1 MNLYDPPAQFF
12 DLFFP
17 VRYARALDS
26 NTSWKED
33 VSSNSISSGGLSLR
47 SFAASFVIKGGS
59 APLCIPESC
68 SNALDKRNFS
78 WIRNFVHQPDVF
90 ANSDHIDVAPISTS

>member
-17 VRYARALDS
+17 VRYARLDS

-47 SFAASFVIKGGS
+47 SFAASFVIK
-59 APLCIPESC
+59 AAVP
-68 SNALDKRNFS
+68 
-78 WIRNFVHQPDVF
+78 HYVF
-90 ANSDHIDVAPISTS
+90 QNPVQMRLG